1 MVLAR
6 ISWNTQSMADKS
18 LKVIKL
24 NPLILA
30 NKCALNIVP
39 YIDLQETQATI
50 KYIIEIYHQRW
61 NSSY

>member
-50 KYIIEIYHQRW
+50 KYHW
-61 NSSY
+61 NLPSKMK